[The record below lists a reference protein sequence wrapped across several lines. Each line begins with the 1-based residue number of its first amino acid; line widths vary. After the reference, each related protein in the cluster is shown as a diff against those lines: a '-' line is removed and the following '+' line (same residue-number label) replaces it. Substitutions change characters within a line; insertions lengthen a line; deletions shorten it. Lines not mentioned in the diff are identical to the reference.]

1 MFYITKKIF
10 DSLKSIYNVSPIDNK
25 QYNMPFEKHQIDLC
39 YQVSNNT
46 IIGYIYV
53 FSLETSDF
61 YVFDI
66 VDESIDNLLNL
77 FCNFESKILEKND
90 LFKLIS
96 YEKKFSYFD
105 KDIEKFLEWC
115 DMSFKSCSVVVNCD
129 ICKVSV
135 WSKEKINNNI
145 LDEYLCILPKKDESI
160 NYNIYVC
167 DDFEKMNCLKQI
179 FNTIEFMY
187 KIRIYCKPEIISE
200 GNGYVFFQTEMYIIG
215 KKKYY
220 NYIDS
225 SYVYYVINLKNNSIY
240 IFGTI
245 SVEKDAFRAAHA
257 LFAFSNISKGGI
269 NLHASAL
276 SINNNA
282 IILIGEK
289 KSGKTTN
296 LLFGLK
302 LNKNSKILSN
312 DIVHIYSNTSDIFA
326 IGSYRKMTIRN
337 NTIALFDELKSNNK
351 SYSSTYD
358 SIASTEKNNVQ
369 LVRTIANIS
378 KMFNRSVQKIAK
390 VHILAFIEYKK
401 GLKNI
406 CIEKIEKKDL
416 ELIIKKNTH
425 QYYDGREPFWNDIYK
440 CKNSTKEL
448 KNIIAIRVSFSEYNY
463 QATWEYLYSI
473 TKNTYNRI
481 DSNET
486 SFSINSPTNG
496 I

>member
-10 DSLKSIYNVSPIDNK
+10 DSLKSIYNVSPLDNK

-105 KDIEKFLEWC
+105 KDIEKLLEWC

-167 DDFEKMNCLKQI
+167 GDFEKMNCLKQI

-200 GNGYVFFQTEMYIIG
+200 GNGYVFFR
-215 KKKYY
+215 
-220 NYIDS
+220 
-225 SYVYYVINLKNNSIY
+225 LKC
-240 IFGTI
+240 I
-245 SVEKDAFRAAHA
+245 SLGR
-257 LFAFSNISKGGI
+257 
-269 NLHASAL
+269 
-276 SINNNA
+276 
-282 IILIGEK
+282 
-289 KSGKTTN
+289 
-296 LLFGLK
+296 
-302 LNKNSKILSN
+302 
-312 DIVHIYSNTSDIFA
+312 
-326 IGSYRKMTIRN
+326 R
-337 NTIALFDELKSNNK
+337 NTII
-351 SYSSTYD
+351 T
-358 SIASTEKNNVQ
+358 
-369 LVRTIANIS
+369 
-378 KMFNRSVQKIAK
+378 
-390 VHILAFIEYKK
+390 
-401 GLKNI
+401 
-406 CIEKIEKKDL
+406 
-416 ELIIKKNTH
+416 LIVPMCTM
-425 QYYDGREPFWNDIYK
+425 
-440 CKNSTKEL
+440 
-448 KNIIAIRVSFSEYNY
+448 
-463 QATWEYLYSI
+463 
-473 TKNTYNRI
+473 
-481 DSNET
+481 
-486 SFSINSPTNG
+486 
-496 I
+496 